1 MQTLLF
7 TFRIKLD
14 PVKQS
19 ISYIKH
25 FTSVNAT
32 RSKRQQS
39 KEQKSALKIS
49 MYFSPRKSIMSI
61 TYTWIERGSMSI

>member
-7 TFRIKLD
+7 TFRTKLD

-32 RSKRQQS
+32 QGKTQQS
-39 KEQKSALKIS
+39 KQRSALEIG

-61 TYTWIERGSMSI
+61 TYTWIEFGSISI